1 VTDVASDTG
10 EELSWSSLRTDDRI
24 GAIRQL
30 RALARIIVLASLVQV
45 FTSVA
50 LCQAAQSPLLPA
62 GQIVD
67 VTCEGDTAQ
76 SYALYLPST
85 YSAAKH
91 WPMIYFFDPG
101 GVGRRP
107 LELYKD
113 LAEKYGFVMAGSNN
127 SRNFS
132 SDQSHVLNA
141 LWVDTHRRFAPDA
154 RLTYVSGFS
163 GGARVAGLMALN
175 CAQCQ
180 IAGVIANGAG
190 YPSNRADA
198 KDKLLYFF
206 AVGDQDFNWPEVITV
221 RRERE
226 DKGLAYRVRVFSGRH
241 QWAPAEVMED
251 AIEWITLRAMQ
262 AGDRPPD
269 AAFIDRQLRLRQA
282 DAGDAEKKNDAMA
295 ELAAYRALA
304 SDFSGIRDVPEAE
317 KKLVALKK
325 SPALKAAVKKQQE
338 QIDEQA
344 ASENE
349 VSGKLHAYVS
359 GSAEDG
365 TTLASTIV
373 QEMHQLNDQAE
384 HSKNE
389 VKRLVARRAFAGLF
403 VEGIESGQEELES
416 RHFDKAE
423 ACFDLMSKVSDSPWP
438 VLLLAETYAAEG
450 NKKQALRELKEAVR
464 RGVDVDA
471 IESNERFQVLKTDPE
486 FQKLVQA
493 AKAK

>member
-1 VTDVASDTG
+1 
-10 EELSWSSLRTDDRI
+10 
-24 GAIRQL
+24 
-30 RALARIIVLASLVQV
+30 VLASLVQV

-304 SDFSGIRDVPEAE
+304 SDFLGLRDVPEAE

-471 IESNERFQVLKTDPE
+471 LESNERFQVLKTDPE

>member
-1 VTDVASDTG
+1 MTDVASDTG

-295 ELAAYRALA
+295 ELAAYRSLA
-304 SDFSGIRDVPEAE
+304 SDFSGIRDVSETE
-317 KKLVALKK
+317 KKLAALKK
-325 SPALKAAVKKQQE
+325 SPALKVALKKQQE

>member
-1 VTDVASDTG
+1 MSRNV
-10 EELSWSSLRTDDRI
+10 
-24 GAIRQL
+24 IRAAFSQSA
-30 RALARIIVLASLVQV
+30 ALARLIVLACLIHVS
-45 FTSVA
+45 TSA
-50 LCQAAQSPLLPA
+50 AFCQTAQSPLPPA

-67 VTCEGDTAQ
+67 MTCEGDAAQ
-76 SYALYLPST
+76 SYVLYLPST

-132 SDQSHVLNA
+132 SDQSRILNT
-141 LWVDTHRRFAPDA
+141 LWVDTHRRFALDA

-163 GGARVAGLMALN
+163 GGARVAGSMALN

-190 YPSNRADA
+190 YPSNRGAA

-206 AVGDQDFNWPEVITV
+206 AVGDQDFNWPEVVTV

-226 DKGLAYRVRVFSGRH
+226 GKDLAYRVRVFSGRH
-241 QWAPAEVMED
+241 QWAPVEVMED

-262 AGDRPPD
+262 AGDRAPD
-269 AAFIDRQLRLRQA
+269 AAFIDRQLHMRQA
-282 DAGDAEKKNDAMA
+282 EAADAEKKNDAMA

-304 SDFSGIRDVPEAE
+304 SDFLGLRDVPEAE
-317 KKLVALKK
+317 KKLAALKK
-325 SPALKAAVKKQQE
+325 SPALKAALKKEQE

-349 VSGKLHAYVS
+349 ISGKLHAYVS
-359 GSAEDG
+359 GRAEDES
-365 TTLASTIV
+365 TLASTIV

-384 HSKNE
+384 HSKNQA
-389 VKRLVARRAFAGLF
+389 KRLVARRAFAGLF

-450 NKKQALRELKEAVR
+450 NKKQALRELKEGVR
-464 RGVDVDA
+464 RGVDADA

-493 AKAK
+493 GKAK

>member
-1 VTDVASDTG
+1 
-10 EELSWSSLRTDDRI
+10 
-24 GAIRQL
+24 
-30 RALARIIVLASLVQV
+30 
-45 FTSVA
+45 
-50 LCQAAQSPLLPA
+50 
-62 GQIVD
+62 
-67 VTCEGDTAQ
+67 
-76 SYALYLPST
+76 
-85 YSAAKH
+85 
-91 WPMIYFFDPG
+91 MIYFFDPG

-304 SDFSGIRDVPEAE
+304 SDFLGLRDVPEAE

-325 SPALKAAVKKQQE
+325 SPALKAALKKQQE